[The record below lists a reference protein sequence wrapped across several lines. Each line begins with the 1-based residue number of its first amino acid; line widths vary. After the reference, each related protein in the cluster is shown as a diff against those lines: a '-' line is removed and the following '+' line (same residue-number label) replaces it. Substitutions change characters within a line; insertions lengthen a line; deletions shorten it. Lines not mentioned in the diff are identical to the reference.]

1 VQVDGV
7 MVTMRE
13 REFDL
18 IAYLA
23 SRQGMV
29 CSRAELLDHVWG
41 YDFTGDART
50 IDTHVRRVREALGS
64 AGTMLCTVWGIG
76 YQLIDPSP

>member
-1 VQVDGV
+1 
-7 MVTMRE
+7 MVALRQ

-23 SRQGMV
+23 SRSGTV
-29 CSRAELLDHVWG
+29 CSRAELLDRVWG
-41 YDFTGDART
+41 YGYTGDERT
-50 IDTHVRRVREALGS
+50 VDTHVRRVREALGS

-76 YQLIDPSP
+76 YRLVDPAA